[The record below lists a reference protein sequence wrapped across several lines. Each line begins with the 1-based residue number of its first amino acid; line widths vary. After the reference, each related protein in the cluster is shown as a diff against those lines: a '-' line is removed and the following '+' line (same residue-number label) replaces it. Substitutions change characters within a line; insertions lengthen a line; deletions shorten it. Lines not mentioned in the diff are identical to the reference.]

1 MFDQLLNVFGQSR
14 QGQQAY
20 QALQAQGY
28 SPQQSA
34 GILSTAFPVAAQA
47 VQQAIANPSSLTQS
61 GPDGKGLLAIG
72 DSNYAM
78 NFLGAAVTSLV
89 RGHGMKDAAVDGL
102 QGVVGGHV
110 AQVIASRCGLP
121 ERVAGVVGAVIT
133 PMMIDFLWEKFQ
145 GMGGGAQAAAPAGGP
160 PGFGSN
166 FTPFNN
172 R

>member
-1 MFDQLLNVFGQSR
+1 MFDQLLSVFGQSR

-20 QALQAQGY
+20 SALQAQGY
-28 SPQQSA
+28 SAPQAA

-47 VQQAIANPSSLTQS
+47 VQQAVMNPSSLTQS
-61 GPDGKGLLAIG
+61 GPQGPGLLDIG
-72 DSNYAM
+72 NSNYAM

-89 RGHGMKDAAVDGL
+89 RGQGMKDAAVDGL

-121 ERVAGVVGAVIT
+121 QRVAGVVGAVIT
-133 PMMIDFLWEKFQ
+133 PMMVDFLWEKFQ
-145 GMGGGAQAAAPAGGP
+145 AMRAQGQTPGAAAPG
-160 PGFGSN
+160 GFGAQ
-166 FTPFNN
+166 FTPFN